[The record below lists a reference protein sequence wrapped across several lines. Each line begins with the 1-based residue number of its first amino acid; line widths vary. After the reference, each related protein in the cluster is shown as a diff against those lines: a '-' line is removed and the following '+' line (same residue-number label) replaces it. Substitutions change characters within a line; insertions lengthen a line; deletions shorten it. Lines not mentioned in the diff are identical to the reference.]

1 MQYTTLGKTGLKISE
16 IGLGTWAFNSSVYG
30 PVVAEDAERT
40 IQKAREAGINFFD
53 TAPLY
58 GDKDQDGI
66 AEEVLGKALQGWRD
80 EVIVSTKFGRKPTEG
95 NKANF
100 YGAYAVQ
107 SVEESLRRLRTDYID
122 LLFFHSPF
130 AAEEIHDDVW
140 AALDGLQAMGKER
153 FVGHSSAR

>member
-100 YGAYAVQ
+100 YGAYAVL
-107 SVEESLRRLRTDYID
+107 SVEDEEKLEFFQSLGFKSGKSCED
-122 LLFFHSPF
+122 F
-130 AAEEIHDDVW
+130 EIGVRKI
-140 AALDGLQAMGKER
+140 AGVKLER
-153 FVGHSSAR
+153 E